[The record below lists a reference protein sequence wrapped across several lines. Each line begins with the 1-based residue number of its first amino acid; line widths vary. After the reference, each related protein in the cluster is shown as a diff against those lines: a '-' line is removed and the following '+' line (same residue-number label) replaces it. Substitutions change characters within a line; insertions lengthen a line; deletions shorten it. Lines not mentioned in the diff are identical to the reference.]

1 MTQSMPGSVSK
12 PAVTKVLLINQEKVP
27 HYRVAVYNRLS
38 EYLKNE
44 NFALTVASGGI
55 QDGSTHPVE
64 FDLRAAPLSFLRLAK
79 LILEIK
85 PDILIFWVGLKFPYL
100 YPILFLAKILGKQT
114 IHWGHGSDLLRPK
127 GLGLTVRTF
136 AYNIDFH
143 MASAIILYADHLKKN
158 VKPQFQNKIFIANNT
173 LAFDYVPN
181 AQFDKAN
188 CLSRYKITTAKNIVC
203 CGRMQRRKRIENL
216 VAAFQLLDRRDVGLI
231 LAGPDTEGVL
241 QDVRGENI
249 HILGPIYGDEIL
261 DLLSACDVFCLPGA
275 VGLSIVDAFY
285 CGLPIV
291 TEEGDGSPEIMYLKD
306 GVNGF
311 VVPRNDIQQLKQK
324 LELLLDN
331 DAFRKQFSI
340 AARGEIMTNG
350 HIDKMCQGF
359 ADALRFVRNGRSP
372 AGEPLGRTTPVLRR
386 KSS

>member
-1 MTQSMPGSVSK
+1 
-12 PAVTKVLLINQEKVP
+12 
-27 HYRVAVYNRLS
+27 
-38 EYLKNE
+38 
-44 NFALTVASGGI
+44 
-55 QDGSTHPVE
+55 
-64 FDLRAAPLSFLRLAK
+64 
-79 LILEIK
+79 
-85 PDILIFWVGLKFPYL
+85 
-100 YPILFLAKILGKQT
+100 
-114 IHWGHGSDLLRPK
+114 
-127 GLGLTVRTF
+127 
-136 AYNIDFH
+136 
-143 MASAIILYADHLKKN
+143 
-158 VKPQFQNKIFIANNT
+158 
-173 LAFDYVPN
+173 
-181 AQFDKAN
+181 
-188 CLSRYKITTAKNIVC
+188 
-203 CGRMQRRKRIENL
+203 MQRRKRIENL
-216 VAAFQLLDRRDVGLI
+216 VAAFKLLDRRDVGLI

-241 QDVRGENI
+241 RDVRGENI

-291 TEEGDGSPEIMYLKD
+291 TEEGDESPEIMYLKD

-324 LELLLDN
+324 LELLLGN

-372 AGEPLGRTTPVLRR
+372 AGESLGQTTPVLRR

>member
-1 MTQSMPGSVSK
+1 MTQPTPESASK
-12 PAVTKVLLINQEKVP
+12 PHMTKVLLINQEKVP
-27 HYRVAVYNRLS
+27 HYRVAVYNHLS

-44 NFALTVASGGI
+44 NFALTVASDGI
-55 QDGSTHPVE
+55 QDGSPHRVE
-64 FDLRAAPLSFLRLAK
+64 FDLRAAPLSFLRLAR
-79 LILEIK
+79 LIFEIK
-85 PDILIFWVGLKFPYL
+85 PDILIFWVGLKFLYL

-127 GLGLTVRTF
+127 GLGLTLRTF
-136 AYNIDFH
+136 AYNIDFR
-143 MASAIILYADHLKKN
+143 MASAIILYAEHLKKN
-158 VKPQFQNKIFIANNT
+158 VKSNFQNKIFIANNT
-173 LAFDYVPN
+173 LAFDSIPS
-181 AQFDKAN
+181 AHFDKAS
-188 CLSRYKITTAKNIVC
+188 CLSKYEITTARNIIC

-216 VAAFQLLDRRDVGLI
+216 VAAFQSLDRRDVGLI

-241 QDVRGENI
+241 RDVRGGNI

-291 TEEGDGSPEIMYLKD
+291 TEEGDASPEIMYLKD

-311 VVPRNDIQQLKQK
+311 VVPRGDTHQLKQK
-324 LELLLDN
+324 LELLLDD
-331 DAFRKQFSI
+331 DALRKQFSI
-340 AARGEIMTNG
+340 AAREEIMTSG
-350 HIDKMCQGF
+350 HVDKMCQGF

-372 AGEPLGRTTPVLRR
+372 AGESLGRTTPALRR

>member
-1 MTQSMPGSVSK
+1 MTQSMPASASK
-12 PAVTKVLLINQEKVP
+12 PHMTKVLLINQEKVP
-27 HYRVAVYNRLS
+27 HYRVAIYSRLS
-38 EYLKNE
+38 EYLKKE

-64 FDLRAAPLSFLRLAK
+64 FDLRAAPLSFLRLVK
-79 LILEIK
+79 LMLEIK
-85 PDILIFWVGLKFPYL
+85 PDILIVWVGLKFLYL

-127 GLGLTVRTF
+127 GLGLTLRTF
-136 AYNIDFH
+136 AYNIDFR
-143 MASAIILYADHLKKN
+143 MASAIILYAEHLKKN
-158 VKPQFQNKIFIANNT
+158 VKPKFQNKIFIANNT
-173 LAFDYVPN
+173 LAFDYFPG
-181 AQFDKAN
+181 AQFDKAS
-188 CLSRYKITTAKNIVC
+188 CLSKYKITTAKNIIC

-216 VAAFQLLDRRDVGLI
+216 AAAFQLLDRRDVGLI

-241 QDVRGENI
+241 RDVRGENI

-291 TEEGDGSPEIMYLKD
+291 TEEGDASPEIMYLKD
-306 GVNGF
+306 GANGF
-311 VVPRNDIQQLKQK
+311 VVPRGDIHQLKQK
-324 LELLLDN
+324 LELLLDD
-331 DAFRKQFSI
+331 DALRKRFSI
-340 AARGEIMTNG
+340 AAREEIMTNG
-350 HIDKMCQGF
+350 HVDKMCQGF
-359 ADALRFVRNGRSP
+359 ADALRFVRTGRSP
-372 AGEPLGRTTPVLRR
+372 AGESLGRTTPVLRR

>member
-12 PAVTKVLLINQEKVP
+12 PRMTKVLLINQEKIP

-38 EYLKNE
+38 EYLKKE
-44 NFALTVASGGI
+44 DFALTVASGGI

-64 FDLRAAPLSFLRLAK
+64 FDLWAAPLSFLRLAQ

-114 IHWGHGSDLLRPK
+114 IHWGHGSDLSRPK
-127 GLGLTVRTF
+127 GLGLTVRTI
-136 AYNIDFH
+136 AYDIDFR
-143 MASAIILYADHLKKN
+143 MASAIILYGEHLKKN
-158 VKPQFQNKIFIANNT
+158 VKRKFQNKIFIANNT
-173 LAFDYVPN
+173 LAFDYFPS
-181 AQFDKAN
+181 AQFDKAS
-188 CLSRYKITTAKNIVC
+188 CLSKYKITTAKNIVC

-216 VAAFQLLDRRDVGLI
+216 VAAFHLLDRRDVGLI

-241 QDVRGENI
+241 GGVRGENI

-291 TEEGDGSPEIMYLKD
+291 TEVGDESPEIMYLRD

-311 VVPRNDIQQLKQK
+311 VVARGDINELKQK
-324 LELLLDN
+324 LELLLDD
-331 DAFRKQFSI
+331 DALRKQFST
-340 AARGEIMTNG
+340 AAREEIMTNG
-350 HIDKMCQGF
+350 HVDKMCQGF
-359 ADALRFVRNGRSP
+359 ADALRFVRNNRLP
-372 AGEPLGRTTPVLRR
+372 AGESLGRTTTALRR

>member
-1 MTQSMPGSVSK
+1 MTQSMPRSASK
-12 PAVTKVLLINQEKVP
+12 PAMTKVLLINQEKVP

-55 QDGSTHPVE
+55 QDGSTYPVE

-79 LILEIK
+79 LMFEIK
-85 PDILIFWVGLKFPYL
+85 PDILIFWVGLKFLYL

-127 GLGLTVRTF
+127 GLGLTLRTF
-136 AYNIDFH
+136 AYNIDFR
-143 MASAIILYADHLKKN
+143 MASAIILYAEHLKKN

-241 QDVRGENI
+241 RDVRGENI
-249 HILGPIYGDEIL
+249 HILGPIYGDGIL

-291 TEEGDGSPEIMYLKD
+291 TEEGDESPEIMYLKD

-331 DAFRKQFSI
+331 DAVRKQFSI

>member
-1 MTQSMPGSVSK
+1 M
-12 PAVTKVLLINQEKVP
+12 TKVLLINQEKVP

-55 QDGSTHPVE
+55 QDGSTYPVE

-79 LILEIK
+79 LMFEIK
-85 PDILIFWVGLKFPYL
+85 PDILIFWVGLKSLYL
-100 YPILFLAKILGKQT
+100 YPILFLAKLLGKQT

-127 GLGLTVRTF
+127 GLGLRLRTF

-143 MASAIILYADHLKKN
+143 MASAIILYAEHLKKN

-181 AQFDKAN
+181 AQFDKTS

-216 VAAFQLLDRRDVGLI
+216 VAAFKLLDRQDVGLI

-241 QDVRGENI
+241 RDVRGENI
-249 HILGPIYGDEIL
+249 HILGPIYGDGIL

-291 TEEGDGSPEIMYLKD
+291 TEEGDASPEIMYLKD

-311 VVPRNDIQQLKQK
+311 VVPRGDIQQLKQK
-324 LELLLDN
+324 LELLLDD
-331 DAFRKQFSI
+331 DALRKRFSI
-340 AARGEIMTNG
+340 AAREEIMTNG
-350 HIDKMCQGF
+350 HVDKMCQGF
-359 ADALRFVRNGRSP
+359 ADALRFVRNSRLP
-372 AGEPLGRTTPVLRR
+372 AGESLGRTTPVLRR